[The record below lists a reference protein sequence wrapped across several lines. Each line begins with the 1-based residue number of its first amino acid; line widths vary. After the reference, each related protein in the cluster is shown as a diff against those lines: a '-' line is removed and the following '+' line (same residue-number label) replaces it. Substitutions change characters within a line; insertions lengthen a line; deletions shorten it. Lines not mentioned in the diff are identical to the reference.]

1 MICKHCGITVESDD
15 QQGGE
20 GRNLSSD
27 TDSSACKSCVEVEYH
42 ENAIARLKI
51 KRSELKRNINRSHS
65 PFIRLI
71 PPEAIARISE
81 FASIDFKSM
90 GSLAAVILLSSVC
103 SDWRRAVVETPH
115 FWTSIKIDLPSISQK
130 SDMASSILLYLAIFI
145 DEWLVRSGQ
154 LPLSISLSDGYDV
167 YHDESSSSHLEGY
180 RPIFKIL
187 NQNSFRWHSLD
198 ISIHP
203 TLLPFLQP
211 DCLPLLEQLH
221 ITFKPDAHHAIA
233 FPPTPRLNTV
243 KIRACKTPEFLIS
256 SGIGIQWDT
265 VTHVSLNAITS
276 RSCFALLRLN
286 PQLVHCTFHNVYND
300 DEDQLPES
308 PIHSSL
314 TYLSMHHRQN
324 DSSQILDNIKLPCLE
339 TLVLLNMIVDP
350 VIAFLKRSAC
360 SLQTLSVQNWHF
372 RKPDNLVPLLQFLSP
387 SLTRLAI
394 SRNPSPMRATRHY
407 LSLLAHIYTSQSE
420 VVGNDFLPHLEIFD
434 YREESRPTL
443 KSSMLLNSESR
454 NHPKV
459 TTSISLRSV
468 YISRARMFIPDD
480 LQRLQEDGILTY
492 NVP

>member
-1 MICKHCGITVESDD
+1 
-15 QQGGE
+15 
-20 GRNLSSD
+20 
-27 TDSSACKSCVEVEYH
+27 
-42 ENAIARLKI
+42 
-51 KRSELKRNINRSHS
+51 
-65 PFIRLI
+65 
-71 PPEAIARISE
+71 
-81 FASIDFKSM
+81 
-90 GSLAAVILLSSVC
+90 
-103 SDWRRAVVETPH
+103 
-115 FWTSIKIDLPSISQK
+115 
-130 SDMASSILLYLAIFI
+130 MASSILLYLAIFI

-154 LPLSISLSDGYDV
+154 LPLSISLSDGY
-167 YHDESSSSHLEGY
+167 HDESPTAHLEDY

-187 NQNSFRWHSLD
+187 NQNSSRWHSLD

-243 KIRACKTPEFLIS
+243 KIRAFKIPEFLIS

-276 RSCFALLRLN
+276 RNCFALLRLN
-286 PQLVHCTFHNVYND
+286 PHLVHCTFHNVYDD
-300 DEDQLPES
+300 DEDHLPGS

-314 TYLSMHHRQN
+314 TYLSLQPRQH

-339 TLVLLNMIVDP
+339 TLVLMNVIVDP

-360 SLQTLSVQNWHF
+360 SLQTLSLLDWNS
-372 RKPDNLVPLLQFLSP
+372 RKPDKLIPLLQFLSP
-387 SLTRLAI
+387 SLTTLAI
-394 SRNPSPMRATRHY
+394 SRNPSPMRATRNY
-407 LSLLAHIYTSQSE
+407 LSLLAQIYTSQSE

-443 KSSMLLNSESR
+443 ESSMLLNSASW

-468 YISRARMFIPDD
+468 YISRARIHSPI

-492 NVP
+492 DVR